1 MFTQTEL
8 GLARVCFI
16 RCKAEPC
23 LCAVKRQSTRSR
35 TGSIKMLTYAII
47 FLVCFVV
54 ALVARAVYQ
63 AIADTSR
70 SVYRSKEPIAII
82 TRPSNQQKAAVAGA
96 GSAVA
101 GTQAQ
106 KEWEAPAKAWDEFT
120 RPGPSEFND
129 SVEWAAPKNAN
140 KPGENQPQF
149 ATSNGSASHCSLYDV
164 DAVTAEPQVRQN
176 TGLPVREQGPGNRNP
191 DIESKTAARTADN
204 DDSGKPWGW

>member
-16 RCKAEPC
+16 RCKADSC
-23 LCAVKRQSTRSR
+23 LCAVKRQATRSR
-35 TGSIKMLTYAII
+35 TGSVKMLTYVII

-82 TRPSNQQKAAVAGA
+82 SRPSNQQKAAVAGA

-106 KEWEAPAKAWDEFT
+106 NEWEAPAKAWDEFT
-120 RPGPSEFND
+120 RQSPSEFND
-129 SVEWAAPKNAN
+129 SVEWAAPKNGN
-140 KPGENQPQF
+140 KLGENQPQF
-149 ATSNGSASHCSLYDV
+149 ETSNGSASHCSLYDV
-164 DAVTAEPQVRQN
+164 DTVTAEPQVRQN
-176 TGLPVREQGPGNRNP
+176 TGLPVREQGSGNRNFGV
-191 DIESKTAARTADN
+191 ESKEAAKTPDN